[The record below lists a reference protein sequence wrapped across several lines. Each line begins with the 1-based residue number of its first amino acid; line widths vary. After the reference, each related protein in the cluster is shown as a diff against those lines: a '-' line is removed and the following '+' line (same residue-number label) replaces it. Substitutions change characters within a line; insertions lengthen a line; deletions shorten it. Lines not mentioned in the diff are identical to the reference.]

1 MTVKSQGR
9 SRYAARPSRHSTRKD
24 DGSRYVAR
32 PSRHSTSEG
41 GGSRS
46 AYLPGLVVAVVIA
59 CVATLLGHFVPVIG
73 GPVFGIVIGIIA
85 GSAIPML
92 HGDRRFAPGVAF
104 AGTGVLQL
112 SIVVLGTG
120 LSLSQV
126 VHVGGDS
133 LPVMLGTFAV
143 AIGGAFVF
151 GRLLGINGELATL
164 IGVGT
169 GICGASAIA
178 ATTAVIRP
186 KQSNVAYA
194 IGTIFTFNI
203 LAVLLFPPIGHL
215 IGMTGHSFGLWSG
228 TAVNDTSSVVAAAYS
243 FGDGA
248 GPYAIV
254 VKLTRSLMIIPIV
267 VVLAF
272 VTARREAA
280 NNGERAKIPWRKVVP
295 AFLIGF
301 LVAAALNSIGA
312 IPTAWHDGLT
322 FAGTFLIT
330 VALAAIGV
338 GLRPAALRAA
348 GARPLALGAMLWVC
362 VSLASLGLQAV
373 TGTL

>member
-1 MTVKSQGR
+1 MAISTNSSVPHR
-9 SRYAARPSRHSTRKD
+9 SSEPGGGVGEPAAARGASSR
-24 DGSRYVAR
+24 
-32 PSRHSTSEG
+32 TSG
-41 GGSRS
+41 LS
-46 AYLPGLVVAVVIA
+46 YLPGLAVALVIA
-59 CVATLLGHFVPVIG
+59 GVATALGHYVPVVG
-73 GPVFGIVIGIIA
+73 GPVFGIVLGIVA
-85 GSAIPML
+85 GASVPAL
-92 HGDRRFAPGVAF
+92 RRDRLAPGVGF
-104 AGTGVLQL
+104 AGTTVLQL

-120 LSLSQV
+120 LSLAKV
-126 VHVGGDS
+126 VEVGGGS

-143 AIGGAFVF
+143 AIGGAFLL
-151 GRLLGINGELATL
+151 GRLLGINAELATL

-203 LAVLLFPPIGHL
+203 LAVLLFPPLGHL
-215 IGMTGHSFGLWSG
+215 LGMTGHSFGLWSG

-254 VKLTRSLMIIPIV
+254 VKLTRSLLIIPIV
-267 VVLAF
+267 IFLAML
-272 VTARREAA
+272 TARRDAA
-280 NNGERAKIPWRKVVP
+280 KQGEQVRIPWRKVVP

-301 LVAAALNSIGA
+301 LAAAALNSVGV
-312 IPTAWHDGLT
+312 IPAAWDGGLT
-322 FAGTFLIT
+322 FLGTFIIT
-330 VALAAIGV
+330 VALSAIGL
-338 GLRPAALRAA
+338 GLRLGQLRQA
-348 GARPLALGAMLWVC
+348 GHRPLVLGALLWIC
-362 VSLASLGLQAV
+362 VATASLNQQAT

>member
-1 MTVKSQGR
+1 MRADTTDPGRVKNALNAADR
-9 SRYAARPSRHSTRKD
+9 SSMPHRQEGDAQSTRRIVA
-24 DGSRYVAR
+24 GSYV
-32 PSRHSTSEG
+32 
-41 GGSRS
+41 
-46 AYLPGLVVAVVIA
+46 PGIVAAVVIA
-59 CVATLLGHFVPVIG
+59 CVATLFGHYLPVIG
-73 GPVFGIVIGIIA
+73 GPVFGIILGIIA
-85 GSAIPML
+85 GSTIPLL
-92 HGDRRFAPGVAF
+92 HSDRFTPGVGF
-104 AGTGVLQL
+104 AGKNVLQM

-120 LSLSQV
+120 LSLAKV
-126 VHVGGDS
+126 VEVGGSS

-143 AIGGAFVF
+143 ALGGAFVF
-151 GRLLGINGELATL
+151 GRLLGINAELSTL

-215 IGMTGHSFGLWSG
+215 LGMTGHSFGLWSG
-228 TAVNDTSSVVAAAYS
+228 TAINDTSSVVAAAYS

-267 VVLAF
+267 IALAF
-272 VTARREAA
+272 WTARREAA
-280 NNGERAKIPWRKVVP
+280 SHGERVSIPWRKVVP

-301 LVAAALNSIGA
+301 LVAAALNSLGV
-312 IPTAWHDGLT
+312 IPAGWHDGLT
-322 FAGTFLIT
+322 FLGTFLIT
-330 VALAAIGV
+330 VALAAIGL
-338 GLRPAALRAA
+338 GLRPAQLRQA
-348 GARPLALGAMLWVC
+348 GHQPLLLGAILWIC
-362 VSLASLGLQAV
+362 VATASLGLQAL

>member
-1 MTVKSQGR
+1 MGTTKLHSAEVSGR
-9 SRYAARPSRHSTRKD
+9 TAGDLEADGRDLDTHPGSSSAARSAVP
-24 DGSRYVAR
+24 GVLVAF
-32 PSRHSTSEG
+32 
-41 GGSRS
+41 
-46 AYLPGLVVAVVIA
+46 VIA
-59 CVATLLGHFVPVIG
+59 CVATVFGHFAPVIG
-73 GPVFGIVIGIIA
+73 GPVFGIVLGIVA
-85 GSAIPML
+85 GSTVPML
-92 HGDRRFAPGVAF
+92 HGDRRFAPGVEF
-104 AGTGVLQL
+104 AGKTVLQL

-143 AIGGAFVF
+143 SIGGAFVL

-254 VKLTRSLMIIPIV
+254 VKLTRSLLIIPIV

-272 VTARREAA
+272 VTARRDAA
-280 NNGERAKIPWRKVVP
+280 GNGERARIPWRKVVP

-301 LVAAALNSIGA
+301 LVAAALNSLGA
-312 IPTAWHDGLT
+312 IPAAWHEGLT
-322 FAGTFLIT
+322 FTGTFLIT

-338 GLRPAALRAA
+338 GMRPAQLRQA

>member
-1 MTVKSQGR
+1 MHQPVSVGMMKSDSG
-9 SRYAARPSRHSTRKD
+9 SRYAARPLRHPTGK
-24 DGSRYVAR
+24 GGAR
-32 PSRHSTSEG
+32 PSRHSSAA
-41 GGSRS
+41 RS
-46 AYLPGLVVAVVIA
+46 ALEVLPGLLLAVVIA
-59 CVATLLGHFVPVIG
+59 CVATLLGHLVPVIG
-73 GPVFGIVIGIIA
+73 GPVFGIVLGIVA
-85 GSAIPML
+85 GSTIPAL
-92 HGDRRFAPGVAF
+92 HRDQRFAAGVGVA
-104 AGTGVLQL
+104 GKNVLQL

-143 AIGGAFVF
+143 AIGGAFVL

-243 FGDGA
+243 FGAGA

-254 VKLTRSLMIIPIV
+254 VKLTRSLMIIPVV

-272 VTARREAA
+272 VTARRDAA
-280 NNGERAKIPWRKVVP
+280 SNGERARIPWRKVVP

-312 IPTAWHDGLT
+312 IPAGWHDGLT
-322 FAGTFLIT
+322 FTGTFLIT
-330 VALAAIGV
+330 VALAGIGV
-338 GLRPAALRAA
+338 GMRPAQLRQA
-348 GARPLALGAMLWVC
+348 GPRPLALGALLWVC
-362 VSLASLGLQAV
+362 VALASLGLQAV
-373 TGTL
+373 TGSL